1 LTPWAREVVEQSTE
15 IRPAAAEEHS
25 TDWHSMAHHTKA
37 LSSIG
42 VFEFGISARQKMEES
57 TEVRPT

>member
-1 LTPWAREVVEQSTE
+1 MEQSTE